1 MRKSGLT
8 SGTMDRLRSLVAE
21 KQEVL
26 GLKDVLASVRRAP
39 EPPEDPPRRANQEPP
54 PSKQAWEY
62 KEPESDRDIVMTV
75 LQEETH
81 EKDPLEESS
90 NKLLKDTLKD
100 MRKGPAVTPKSPKKT
115 SPKAPKTLEGQP
127 PQGAPLPQGAPQGA
141 PPVQGQPWNQNWQLN
156 AARRYLAFLKEAYD
170 IRNFYTEDSESEP
183 ADGPVAIRVSLAL
196 PFPGTVQ
203 NTDEL
208 EEYVSRTLSQT
219 LNLGGE
225 HHLIVT
231 AHNGVSAAATRQEIT
246 PVTVDLEGIDPMKT
260 AELETLV
267 QGLTVEAI
275 SAFADSK
282 DGSRA

>member
-1 MRKSGLT
+1 MRKNGLT
-8 SGTMDRLRSLVAE
+8 SGAMDRLRSLVAE
-21 KQEVL
+21 KPEVF
-26 GLKDVLASVRRAP
+26 GLKEVLASARKAP
-39 EPPEDPPRRANQEPP
+39 EPQENPPRRAHQEPP
-54 PSKQAWEY
+54 LPKQAWDY

-81 EKDPLEESS
+81 DKDPLEESS
-90 NKLLKDTLKD
+90 SKLLKDTLKD
-100 MRKGPAVTPKSPKKT
+100 MRKGPTVTPKSPKKT
-115 SPKAPKTLEGQP
+115 SPRAPKTLEGQP
-127 PQGAPLPQGAPQGA
+127 PQGAPS
-141 PPVQGQPWNQNWQLN
+141 VQGQPWNQNWQLN

-183 ADGPVAIRVSLAL
+183 SGGPVSIRVSLAL

-203 NTDEL
+203 NMNEL

-231 AHNGVSAAATRQEIT
+231 AHNGVSAAATRHEAV
-246 PVTVDLEGIDPMKT
+246 PVTVELEGIDPMEMS
-260 AELETLV
+260 ELETLI

>member
-8 SGTMDRLRSLVAE
+8 SGTMDHLRSLVAE

-26 GLKDVLASVRRAP
+26 GLKEILASVRKDPAP
-39 EPPEDPPRRANQEPP
+39 PKNPPRRARREPLP
-54 PSKQAWEY
+54 PKQAWDY
-62 KEPESDRDIVMTV
+62 KEPDSERDIVMTV

-81 EKDPLEESS
+81 DKDPLEESS
-90 NKLLKDTLKD
+90 GKLLKDTLKD
-100 MRKGPAVTPKSPKKT
+100 MRKGPGIT
-115 SPKAPKTLEGQP
+115 PKAPKKVKPPVEQP
-127 PQGAPLPQGAPQGA
+127 PQGNPAIQGAP
-141 PPVQGQPWNQNWQLN
+141 WSTNWQLS
-156 AARRYLAFLKEAYD
+156 AVRRYLAFLKKAYD

-183 ADGPVAIRVSLAL
+183 ASGPVAIHVSLAL

-203 NTDEL
+203 NMDEL
-208 EEYVSRTLSQT
+208 EDYVSRTIAQT

-231 AHNGVSAAATRQEIT
+231 AHNGVSAAATRQEGT

-260 AELETLV
+260 SELETLV
-267 QGLTVEAI
+267 QGLAVEAI